1 MGTISRR
8 SLSVAAA
15 VLAGA
20 LTLWTPATLGAGVG
34 VMAAYGAK
42 ITFAKGRSIA
52 FRDFQLEYL
61 GSRRVTPPQFPRGFL
76 VHDFIASKGSERVPV
91 TWSAGTGDIGPAVF
105 VISRKTFWLELARSD
120 SLGRLKPNQLVITD
134 KGPAS

>member
-20 LTLWTPATLGAGVG
+20 LALWTPATLDAGG
-34 VMAAYGAK
+34 VAAYGAK
-42 ITFAKGRSIA
+42 ITFTKGKPIA

-61 GSRRVTPPQFPRGFL
+61 GPR
-76 VHDFIASKGSERVPV
+76 
-91 TWSAGTGDIGPAVF
+91 
-105 VISRKTFWLELARSD
+105 SRKTFWLELTASD
-120 SLGRLKPNQLVITD
+120 TLGRLKPNQLVISY

>member
-20 LTLWTPATLGAGVG
+20 LALWTPATLDAGG
-34 VMAAYGAK
+34 VAAYGAK
-42 ITFAKGRSIA
+42 ITFTKGKPIA

-61 GSRRVTPPQFPRGFL
+61 GPRRVQSPQFSRGFL
-76 VHDFIASKGSERVPV
+76 HHDFVASKGSERVPV
-91 TWSAGTGDIGPAVF
+91 SWSAGTGDIGPSVF
-105 VISRKTFWLELARSD
+105 VISRKTFWLELTASD
-120 SLGRLKPNQLVITD
+120 TLGRLKPNQLVISY

>member
-20 LTLWTPATLGAGVG
+20 LALWTPATLDAGG
-34 VMAAYGAK
+34 VAAYGAK
-42 ITFAKGRSIA
+42 ITFTKG
-52 FRDFQLEYL
+52 
-61 GSRRVTPPQFPRGFL
+61 
-76 VHDFIASKGSERVPV
+76 
-91 TWSAGTGDIGPAVF
+91 
-105 VISRKTFWLELARSD
+105 
-120 SLGRLKPNQLVITD
+120 KPSQLVISY